1 MVELYNYCQYLIGL
15 LADLSNIVYEIL
27 TFEVLNMTIAE
38 IMFGSGFAIYLA
50 YVLVK
55 FVIPT

>member
-1 MVELYNYCQYLIGL
+1 MVEFYEYCVYIVGL
-15 LADLSNIVYEIL
+15 LADLSDVVYDIL
-27 TFEVLNMTIAE
+27 TFEVLNITIAE
-38 IMFGSGFAIYLA
+38 IMFGSGFVIYLG